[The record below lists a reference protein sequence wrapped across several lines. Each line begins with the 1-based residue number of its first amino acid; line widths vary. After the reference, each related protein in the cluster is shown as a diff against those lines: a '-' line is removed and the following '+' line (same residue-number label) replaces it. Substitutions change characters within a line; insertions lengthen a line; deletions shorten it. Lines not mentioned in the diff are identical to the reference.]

1 MATRNKS
8 KRSTSQSGG
17 RVEPCDDR
25 LTKQLGVRLSV
36 VEYDRV
42 LAVAKLQGRTSSN
55 YLRRVL
61 LGIEKGI

>member
-8 KRSTSQSGG
+8 KSNSSQSGG
-17 RVEPCDDR
+17 RVVPCDDK

-36 VEYDRV
+36 VEYQKV
-42 LAVAKLQGRTSSN
+42 LTTAKLQGRTSSN

>member
-1 MATRNKS
+1 MATGTKS
-8 KRSTSQSGG
+8 KRSTSQSGRG
-17 RVEPCDDR
+17 VAPCDDK

-36 VEYDRV
+36 VEYNRI
-42 LAVAKLQGRTSSN
+42 LSVAKLQGRTSSN